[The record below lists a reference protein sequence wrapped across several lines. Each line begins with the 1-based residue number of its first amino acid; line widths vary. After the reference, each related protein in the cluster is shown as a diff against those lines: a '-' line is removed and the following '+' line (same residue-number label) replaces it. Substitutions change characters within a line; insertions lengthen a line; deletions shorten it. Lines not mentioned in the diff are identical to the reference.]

1 MVIKVSVG
9 TELARLQRVM
19 YQEQDKK
26 RHASKRFN
34 RMRKK
39 YRSAER
45 SLNEAWRAKQETSK
59 AHAKKVD
66 SRKKT
71 CDLCR
76 PQIEAVKN
84 MRESLFEKI
93 GLLRKE
99 RLQAKSRR
107 MKDNLE
113 FLIRTHN
120 EECDLYIPLYDEE
133 IRRLEKEIKIAKRAC
148 SLTESDHAEA
158 KGRHEEARQKF
169 NQVKKRWLKVWSEYQ
184 VIQHNTNEAVKR
196 FARYRDKLVLRA
208 GVPKQYIGKVF
219 VEISQ
224 LSHEITFYFGGK
236 GGPKGEGCGYYVM
249 NKKGKVIYRQR
260 PVKLTMQG

>member
-1 MVIKVSVG
+1 
-9 TELARLQRVM
+9 
-19 YQEQDKK
+19 
-26 RHASKRFN
+26 
-34 RMRKK
+34 MRKK

-84 MRESLFEKI
+84 MRESLLEKI
-93 GLLRKE
+93 ELLRKE

-148 SLTESDHAEA
+148 SLTESDHAGA

-260 PVKLTMQG
+260 PVKLTGQG

>member
-45 SLNEAWRAKQETSK
+45 SLNEAWYAKQETSK
-59 AHAKKVD
+59 AHAEKVN
-66 SRKKT
+66 SRKET
-71 CDLCR
+71 RDLCR
-76 PQIEAVKN
+76 SRIKDVKK
-84 MRESLFEKI
+84 MRESLLEKI
-93 GLLRKE
+93 GLLREE

-120 EECDLYIPLYDEE
+120 EKCDLYIPLYDEE

-148 SLTESDHAEA
+148 SLTESAHAEA
-158 KGRHEEARQKF
+158 NGRHEEARQKF

-184 VIQHNTNEAVKR
+184 VIQHNTNEAIKR

-224 LSHEITFYFGGK
+224 LSHEITLYFGGEGK
-236 GGPKGEGCGYYVM
+236 PNGPGCGYCILRRNGRVVYQKMPSNV
-249 NKKGKVIYRQR
+249 R
-260 PVKLTMQG
+260 

>member
-1 MVIKVSVG
+1 MSVG
-9 TELARLQRVM
+9 TELARLQRAM

-26 RHASKRFN
+26 KHAFKRFN

-39 YRSAER
+39 YHSAER
-45 SLNEAWRAKQETSK
+45 SLNEAWHAKQKTSK
-59 AHAKKVD
+59 AHAEKVNC
-66 SRKKT
+66 RKKT
-71 CDLCR
+71 RNLCNPR
-76 PQIEAVKN
+76 IKAVKK
-84 MRESLFEKI
+84 MRESLLEKI

-133 IRRLEKEIKIAKRAC
+133 IRRLEKEIKIAERAC

-158 KGRHEEARQKF
+158 SGRHKEARQKF
-169 NQVKKRWLKVWSEYQ
+169 NQVKKRWLRVWPEYQ
-184 VIQHNTNEAVKR
+184 VIQHNTHEAVKR
-196 FARYRDKLVLRA
+196 FARYRDKIVLTA
-208 GVPKQYIGKVF
+208 GVPEQYIGEVF

-224 LSHEITFYFGGK
+224 LSHEITLYFGGEGK
-236 GGPKGEGCGYYVM
+236 PNGPGCGYYILRSNGRVLHQKM
-249 NKKGKVIYRQR
+249 PSNVRY
-260 PVKLTMQG
+260 

>member
-26 RHASKRFN
+26 KHALKEFN

-39 YRSAER
+39 YRSAEK
-45 SLNEAWRAKQETSK
+45 SLNKAWHAKQETSK
-59 AHAKKVD
+59 AHTEKVD
-66 SRKKT
+66 CREKT
-71 CDLCR
+71 RDLCTPR
-76 PQIEAVKN
+76 IEAVKK
-84 MRESLFEKI
+84 MRESLLEKI

-133 IRRLEKEIKIAKRAC
+133 IRRLEKEIEIAERAC
-148 SLTESDHAEA
+148 SLTESDHAETN
-158 KGRHEEARQKF
+158 GRHKKARQKF
-169 NQVKKRWLKVWSEYQ
+169 NQVKKQWLRVWSEYQ
-184 VIQHNTNEAVKR
+184 VIQHNTHEAVKR
-196 FARYRDKLVLRA
+196 FARYRDGLVLRA

-224 LSHEITFYFGGK
+224 LSHEITLYFGGEGK
-236 GGPKGEGCGYYVM
+236 PNGPGCGYYILRSNGRVAYQKM
-249 NKKGKVIYRQR
+249 PSNVR
-260 PVKLTMQG
+260 

>member
-1 MVIKVSVG
+1 MVIKVPVG
-9 TELARLQRVM
+9 TKLARLQRAM

-26 RHASKRFN
+26 KHASESFN
-34 RMRKK
+34 RMRKE

-45 SLNEAWRAKQETSK
+45 SLNKAWRAKQETSK
-59 AHAKKVD
+59 DHAKKVN

-71 CDLCR
+71 RDLCR
-76 PQIEAVKN
+76 PRIKAVKK
-84 MRESLFEKI
+84 MRESLLEKI

-113 FLIRTHN
+113 SLIRTHN

-133 IRRLEKEIKIAKRAC
+133 IRRLEKEIKIAERAC
-148 SLTESDHAEA
+148 YLTESAHTEA
-158 KGRHEEARQKF
+158 NGRHEEARQKF

-184 VIQHNTNEAVKR
+184 VIQHNTNEAIKR

-208 GVPKQYIGKVF
+208 GVPEQYIGKVF

>member
-1 MVIKVSVG
+1 
-9 TELARLQRVM
+9 
-19 YQEQDKK
+19 
-26 RHASKRFN
+26 
-34 RMRKK
+34 
-39 YRSAER
+39 
-45 SLNEAWRAKQETSK
+45 
-59 AHAKKVD
+59 
-66 SRKKT
+66 
-71 CDLCR
+71 
-76 PQIEAVKN
+76 
-84 MRESLFEKI
+84 
-93 GLLRKE
+93 
-99 RLQAKSRR
+99 

-260 PVKLTMQG
+260 PVKLTGQG

>member
-9 TELARLQRVM
+9 TELARLQRAM

-26 RHASKRFN
+26 RHALKRFN
-34 RMRKK
+34 HMREE

-45 SLNEAWRAKQETSK
+45 SLNEAWRDKQKTSK
-59 AHAKKVD
+59 ANAKKVN

-71 CDLCR
+71 RDLCR
-76 PQIEAVKN
+76 PRIKAVKK
-84 MRESLFEKI
+84 MRESLLEKI

-107 MKDNLE
+107 VKDNLE

-133 IRRLEKEIKIAKRAC
+133 IRRLEKEIKIAERAC
-148 SLTESDHAEA
+148 YLTESDHAEA
-158 KGRHEEARQKF
+158 NGRHEEARQKF

-184 VIQHNTNEAVKR
+184 VIQHNTHEAIKR
-196 FARYRDKLVLRA
+196 FARYRDNLVSRA
-208 GVPKQYIGKVF
+208 GVPEQYIGKVF

-224 LSHEITFYFGGK
+224 LSHEITLYFGGEGK
-236 GGPKGEGCGYYVM
+236 PNGPGCGYYILRSNGRVVYQKM
-249 NKKGKVIYRQR
+249 PSNVR
-260 PVKLTMQG
+260 

>member
-84 MRESLFEKI
+84 MRESLLEKI
-93 GLLRKE
+93 ELLRKE

-133 IRRLEKEIKIAKRAC
+133 IRRLEKEIKIVKRAC

-260 PVKLTMQG
+260 PVKLTGQG

>member
-84 MRESLFEKI
+84 MRESLLEKI
-93 GLLRKE
+93 ELLRKE

-158 KGRHEEARQKF
+158 KGRYEEARQKF

-260 PVKLTMQG
+260 PVKLTGQG

>member
-1 MVIKVSVG
+1 MVISVSVA

-19 YQEQDKK
+19 CQEQDKK

-45 SLNEAWRAKQETSK
+45 SLNKAWRAKQETSK

-71 CDLCR
+71 RDLCR
-76 PQIEAVKN
+76 PRIKAVKN
-84 MRESLFEKI
+84 MRESLLEKI
-93 GLLRKE
+93 GLLREE

-113 FLIRTHN
+113 SLIRTHN

-158 KGRHEEARQKF
+158 NGRHEEARQKF
-169 NQVKKRWLKVWSEYQ
+169 NQVKERWLKVWSEYQ
-184 VIQHNTNEAVKR
+184 VIQHNTDEAVKR
-196 FARYRDKLVLRA
+196 FARYRDKLALRA
-208 GVPKQYIGKVF
+208 GVPEQYIGKVF

-224 LSHEITFYFGGK
+224 LSHEITLYFGGEGK
-236 GGPKGEGCGYYVM
+236 PNGPGCGYYILRSNGRVVYQKM
-249 NKKGKVIYRQR
+249 PSNVR
-260 PVKLTMQG
+260 

>member
-84 MRESLFEKI
+84 MRESLLEKI
-93 GLLRKE
+93 ELLRKE

-158 KGRHEEARQKF
+158 QGRHEEARQKF

-260 PVKLTMQG
+260 PVKLTGQG

>member
-1 MVIKVSVG
+1 
-9 TELARLQRVM
+9 
-19 YQEQDKK
+19 
-26 RHASKRFN
+26 
-34 RMRKK
+34 MRKK

-84 MRESLFEKI
+84 MRESLLEKI
-93 GLLRKE
+93 ELLRKE

-133 IRRLEKEIKIAKRAC
+133 IRRLEKEIKIVKRAC

-260 PVKLTMQG
+260 PVKLTGQG

>member
-1 MVIKVSVG
+1 MVISVSVA

-19 YQEQDKK
+19 CQEQDKK

-45 SLNEAWRAKQETSK
+45 SLNEAWHAKQETSK
-59 AHAKKVD
+59 AHAEKVN
-66 SRKKT
+66 SRKET
-71 CDLCR
+71 RDLCR
-76 PQIEAVKN
+76 SRIKDVKK
-84 MRESLFEKI
+84 MRESLLEKI
-93 GLLRKE
+93 GLLREE

-120 EECDLYIPLYDEE
+120 EKCDLYIPLYDEE

-148 SLTESDHAEA
+148 SLTESAHAEA
-158 KGRHEEARQKF
+158 NGRHEEARQKF

-260 PVKLTMQG
+260 PVKLTGQG

>member
-76 PQIEAVKN
+76 SRIKDVKK
-84 MRESLFEKI
+84 MRESLLEKI
-93 GLLRKE
+93 GLLREE

-133 IRRLEKEIKIAKRAC
+133 IRRLEKEIKIAERAC
-148 SLTESDHAEA
+148 YLTESAHTEA
-158 KGRHEEARQKF
+158 NGRHEEARQKF

-260 PVKLTMQG
+260 PVKLTGQC

>member
-1 MVIKVSVG
+1 MVISVSVA

-19 YQEQDKK
+19 CQEQDKK

-45 SLNEAWRAKQETSK
+45 SLNKAWRAKQETSK

-71 CDLCR
+71 RDLCR
-76 PQIEAVKN
+76 PRIKAVKN
-84 MRESLFEKI
+84 MRESLLEKI
-93 GLLRKE
+93 GLLREE

-113 FLIRTHN
+113 SLIRTHN

-158 KGRHEEARQKF
+158 NGRHEEARQKF
-169 NQVKKRWLKVWSEYQ
+169 NQVKERWLKVWSEYQ
-184 VIQHNTNEAVKR
+184 VIQHNTDEAVKR
-196 FARYRDKLVLRA
+196 FARYRDKLALRA
-208 GVPKQYIGKVF
+208 GVPEQYIGEVF

-224 LSHEITFYFGGK
+224 LSHEITLYFGGEGK
-236 GGPKGEGCGYYVM
+236 PNGPGCGYCILRRNGRVVYQKMPSNV
-249 NKKGKVIYRQR
+249 R
-260 PVKLTMQG
+260 